1 MAESKKFSVRTD
13 GGGQNVFVTDV
24 FLLSVPEEVRPK
36 ALSINDDGRVVLTT
50 MSGGGGTTDTGSLLA
65 NASVNSN
72 TLTFTRGDSTTF
84 DLTVNTG
91 SGGGST
97 DTGSL
102 LTTASVSLNT
112 ITFTKGDASTFNII
126 VNTGSDQFTGTVT
139 SVGGTGTVNGIT
151 LSGTV
156 TTSGNLTLGGSVS
169 INNSNWSGT
178 NLSVANGGT
187 GASSF
192 TSNALL
198 TGNGTS
204 AIQAESNLTFNGSTL
219 AVTGNVTATS
229 FTGSLLGTAT
239 TASVATSITAV
250 ANNTTNETTY
260 ITFVD
265 GATGTQG
272 IETDT
277 GLTYNPSTNTLSTL
291 NFNGNAATATIAT
304 TATTAITA
312 TNATLSET
320 SSTVNTTLEA
330 SADKSFYPT
339 FIDIGGGG
347 NGKTLYYDNSTFS
360 YNPSSDT
367 LTVANLA
374 GTATSANTATNATN
388 ATNATTASTVTVT
401 NTTTGTGPYYLTF
414 SSGISGA
421 QILRTDS
428 LTLTFNATTNTLT
441 VANLTGTASVAT
453 NIAVTD
459 AGGDTSTYVLLAGSQ
474 TGNQGAKTD
483 AGLTYNATTNALT
496 ATSFLGTATS
506 ATSANSATSAS
517 YAENTTSASFALT
530 SSTINVTLVSENFT
544 YYPTF
549 IYKGEGE
556 GGENGRT
563 LYYDDSTFSYNSST
577 DTLTVTSSY
586 ALTASYL
593 EGGGGGSYTLPSATS
608 TVLGGIKLEDDTVQT
623 VGASGITSTAGR
635 TYGLQVNASGQGVVN
650 VPWVNTTYATATNT
664 TSGLLRLYS
673 NTVQSVAPITVTS
686 TAGRTYGLQL
696 NGGSQGVVNVPWVD
710 TTYTS
715 GDGLDLDGTEFA
727 FDGLTSTLPSRTYKP
742 VGESQTTNTSTSTLS
757 AGYLYPLDAT
767 GGTITITLNASTQG
781 YEFDFFVTNLDN
793 EIDFVADA
801 GQTVIS
807 ENGLKANSTG
817 SAITAKALDGTTW
830 ALVGSL
836 KV

>member
-13 GGGQNVFVTDV
+13 NIGQNVFVTDV
-24 FLLSVPEEVRPK
+24 FLLSVPEEERTK

-50 MSGGGGTTDTGSLLA
+50 VSGSGGGTTDTGSLLA

-72 TLTFTRGDSTTF
+72 ILTFTRGDSTTF
-84 DLTVNTG
+84 NLTVNTG

-97 DTGSL
+97 NTGSL

-139 SVGGTGTVNGIT
+139 SVGGAGTVNGIT

-178 NLSVANGGT
+178 DLSVANGGT
-187 GASSF
+187 GASTF

-239 TASVATSITAV
+239 T
-250 ANNTTNETTY
+250 
-260 ITFVD
+260 
-265 GATGTQG
+265 
-272 IETDT
+272 
-277 GLTYNPSTNTLSTL
+277 
-291 NFNGNAATATIAT
+291 
-304 TATTAITA
+304 
-312 TNATLSET
+312 
-320 SSTVNTTLEA
+320 SSTIIITDAPTAPIV
-330 SADKSFYPT
+330 FYPT
-339 FIDIGGGG
+339 F
-347 NGKTLYYDNSTFS
+347 TLGTSGAQILRTDSSTLT
-360 YNPSSDT
+360 YQPSIDT

-374 GTATSANTATNATN
+374 GTASLATTATT
-388 ATNATTASTVTVT
+388 ATTASTITVT
-401 NTTTGTGPYYLTF
+401 DTATGVGPYYLAFT
-414 SSGISGA
+414 SGTSGA

-428 LTLTFNATTNTLT
+428 STLTFNATSNTLT
-441 VANLTGTASVAT
+441 VANLAGTASVAT

-459 AGGDTSTYVLLAGSQ
+459 AGGDTSTYILLAGSQ

-483 AGLTYNATTNALT
+483 GSLTYNATTNTLSTTNFAGNAST
-496 ATSFLGTATS
+496 ADI
-506 ATSANSATSAS
+506 
-517 YAENTTSASFALT
+517 ALT
-530 SSTINVTLVSENFT
+530 SSTVNVSIQRSEARPF
-544 YYPTF
+544 YPTF
-549 IYKGEGE
+549 VDIV
-556 GGENGRT
+556 GGDNGKT
-563 LYYDDSTFSYNSST
+563 LYYDDSTFSYNPST

-608 TVLGGIKLEDDTVQT
+608 TVLGGIKLEDNAVQT
-623 VGASGITSTAGR
+623 SAANIITTNAGK
-635 TYGLQVNASGQGVVN
+635 TYGLQVNASGQGVIN
-650 VPWVNTTYATATNT
+650 VPWTDTVYTLPEAT
-664 TSGLLRLYS
+664 S
-673 NTVQSVAPITVTS
+673 TVRGGIELFSDTDNPTVANAVTS
-686 TAGRTYGLQL
+686 TTGKTYGLQL
-696 NGGSQGVVNVPWVD
+696 NSSGQGVINVPWTD
-710 TTYTS
+710 TNTTYTAGS
-715 GDGLDLDGTEFA
+715 GLSLGGTTFS
-727 FDGLTSTLPSRTYKP
+727 FDGVTSTLSSRTYKP
-742 VGESQTTNTSTSTLS
+742 VGESQTTSTNTSALS
-757 AGYLYPLDAT
+757 AGYLYPLNAIA
-767 GGTITITLNASTQG
+767 GTITITLRASTPG

-793 EIDFVADA
+793 QIDFSPAG

-817 SAITAKALDGTTW
+817 SAITAKALDSTTW

>member
-91 SGGGST
+91 SGAT
-97 DTGSL
+97 VNTGSL

-112 ITFTKGDASTFNII
+112 ITFTKGDASTFNIL

-169 INNSNWSGT
+169 INNSNWSGLD
-178 NLSVANGGT
+178 LSVANGGT
-187 GASSF
+187 GASTF

-239 TASVATSITAV
+239 
-250 ANNTTNETTY
+250 
-260 ITFVD
+260 
-265 GATGTQG
+265 
-272 IETDT
+272 
-277 GLTYNPSTNTLSTL
+277 
-291 NFNGNAATATIAT
+291 
-304 TATTAITA
+304 
-312 TNATLSET
+312 NATT
-320 SSTVNTTLEA
+320 SSTIIITDAPTA
-330 SADKSFYPT
+330 PIIFYPT
-339 FIDIGGGG
+339 FTSGTSGNQSISIDSS
-347 NGKTLYYDNSTFS
+347 TLTYQPST
-360 YNPSSDT
+360 DT
-367 LTVANLA
+367 LTVANLT
-374 GTATSANTATNATN
+374 GTASLATNATN
-388 ATNATTASTVTVT
+388 ATNATKVTITDEPTAAINFYPVFSQG
-401 NTTTGTGPYYLTF
+401 TTGNQPLQVD
-414 SSGISGA
+414 SS
-421 QILRTDS
+421 
-428 LTLTFNATTNTLT
+428 TLIYNPSTNTLT
-441 VANLTGTASVAT
+441 VANLNGTASVAT

-483 AGLTYNATTNALT
+483 GGLIYNASTNALT

-517 YAENTTSASFALT
+517 YADNAANATTSLT
-530 SSTINVTLVSENFT
+530 SSTIDVTLVSENFT

-549 IYKGEGE
+549 IYKGDGE

-563 LYYDDSTFSYNSST
+563 LYYDDSTFSYNHLT

-593 EGGGGGSYTLPSATS
+593 EGGGGGGS
-608 TVLGGIKLEDDTVQT
+608 TDTGSLLT
-623 VGASGITSTAGR
+623 TASVSLNTITFTKGDASTFNI
-635 TYGLQVNASGQGVVN
+635 T
-650 VPWVNTTYATATNT
+650 VNT
-664 TSGLLRLYS
+664 
-673 NTVQSVAPITVTS
+673 
-686 TAGRTYGLQL
+686 
-696 NGGSQGVVNVPWVD
+696 GSD
-710 TTYTS
+710 TTYTAGS
-715 GDGLDLDGTEFA
+715 GLSLGGTTFT
-727 FDGLTSTLPSRTYKP
+727 FDGVTATLPSRTYKP
-742 VGESQTTNTSTSTLS
+742 VGASQTTNTSTDTLS

-767 GGTITITLNASTQG
+767 GGTITITLRASTPG

-793 EIDFVADA
+793 QIDFSPA
-801 GQTVIS
+801 GGITVIS

-817 SAITAKALDGTTW
+817 SAISAKALDSTTW

>member
-13 GGGQNVFVTDV
+13 NIGQNVFVTDV
-24 FLLSVPEEVRPK
+24 FLLSVPEEERTK

-50 MSGGGGTTDTGSLLA
+50 VSGSGGGTTDTGSLLA

-72 TLTFTRGDSTTF
+72 ILTFTRGDSTTF
-84 DLTVNTG
+84 NLTVNTG

-97 DTGSL
+97 NTGSL

-139 SVGGTGTVNGIT
+139 SVGGAGTVNGIT

-178 NLSVANGGT
+178 DLSVANGGT

-239 TASVATSITAV
+239 
-250 ANNTTNETTY
+250 
-260 ITFVD
+260 
-265 GATGTQG
+265 
-272 IETDT
+272 
-277 GLTYNPSTNTLSTL
+277 
-291 NFNGNAATATIAT
+291 IAT
-304 TATTAITA
+304 TATTA
-312 TNATLSET
+312 TNASNIAITDT
-320 SSTVNTTLEA
+320 STAPLI
-330 SADKSFYPT
+330 FYPT
-339 FIDIGGGG
+339 FTLGTSG
-347 NGKTLYYDNSTFS
+347 NQPLRVDSSTLTYQ
-360 YNPSSDT
+360 PSNDT
-367 LTVANLA
+367 LTVANLV
-374 GTATSANTATNATN
+374 GTASLATNATD
-388 ATNATTASTVTVT
+388 ATNASKVTIIDEPTAALNFYPVFSQG
-401 NTTTGTGPYYLTF
+401 TTGNQPLQVD
-414 SSGISGA
+414 SS
-421 QILRTDS
+421 
-428 LTLTFNATTNTLT
+428 TLIYNPSTNTLT
-441 VANLTGTASVAT
+441 VANLSGTASVAT

-459 AGGDTSTYVLLAGSQ
+459 AGGDTTTFVLLAGSQ

-483 AGLTYNATTNALT
+483 GSLIYNASTNALT

-506 ATSANSATSAS
+506 AASAATAVSAS
-517 YAENTTSASFALT
+517 YAENATSASFALT
-530 SSTINVTLVSENFT
+530 SSTINVTLVSEDFT

-563 LYYDDSTFSYNSST
+563 LYYDDSTFSYNSLT

-593 EGGGGGSYTLPSATS
+593 EGGVSYTLPSAST
-608 TVLGGIKLEDDTVQT
+608 TVLGGIKLEDNTVQT
-623 VGASGITSTAGR
+623 AEANIVTATAGK
-635 TYGLQVNASGQGVVN
+635 TYGLQVNSSGQGVIN
-650 VPWVNTTYATATNT
+650 VPWVNTTYTTATNT
-664 TSGLLRLYS
+664 TTGILRLFS
-673 NTVQSVAPITVTS
+673 NTVQSVAANTVTS
-686 TAGRTYGLQL
+686 TTDRTYGLQL
-696 NGGSQGVVNVPWVD
+696 NGGSQGVINVPWVN
-710 TTYTS
+710 TTYTAGS
-715 GDGLDLDGTEFA
+715 GLSLGGTTFT
-727 FDGLTSTLPSRTYKP
+727 FDGVTATLPSRTYKP
-742 VGESQTTNTSTSTLS
+742 VGASQTTSTSTDALS
-757 AGYLYPLDAT
+757 AGYLYPLNAIA
-767 GGTITITLNASTQG
+767 GTITITLRASTPG

-793 EIDFVADA
+793 QIDFSPAG

-817 SAITAKALDGTTW
+817 SAITAKALDSTTW